1 MSARWNSG
9 RLLIISAIVSP
20 RRSPSPCR
28 APASASTCS
37 RSSLHVHS
45 VEPSSVRTATSS
57 ARSAD
62 VSRKASARLVA
73 LTPRGGTAAVSPAM
87 PSSYSESL
95 AAKRVDVVGQADHEN
110 RDDEHEADDARALHD
125 GVGDRLAADLL
136 GHRPEDVAAVERQ
149 EREHVD
155 DRQREADDREDLQGI
170 DEIGVDR
177 LAGGL
182 EAADHAADLLARLLG
197 VEELAER
204 RH

>member
-57 ARSAD
+57 ARSVE
-62 VSRKASARLVA
+62 VSRNASARLVA
-73 LTPRGGTAAVSPAM
+73 LTPRVGAAVSPAM

-95 AAKRVDVVGQADHEN
+95 ALQRVDVVRHPDGEDG
-110 RDDEHEADDARALHD
+110 DDEDEADDAGPLHHGERD
-125 GVGDRLAADLL
+125 GPPADLL
-136 GHRPEDVAAVERQ
+136 GDRPEDVPAVERQ
-149 EREHVD
+149 EREEVH
-155 DRQREADDREDLQGI
+155 DRQRERDD
-170 DEIGVDR
+170 
-177 LAGGL
+177 
-182 EAADHAADLLARLLG
+182 
-197 VEELAER
+197 
-204 RH
+204 